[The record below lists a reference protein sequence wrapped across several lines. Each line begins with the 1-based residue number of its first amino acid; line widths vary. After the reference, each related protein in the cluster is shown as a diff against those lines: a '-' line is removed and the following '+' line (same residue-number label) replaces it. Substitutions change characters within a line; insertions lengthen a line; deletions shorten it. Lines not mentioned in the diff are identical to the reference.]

1 MVRRCV
7 VRFLCFFTLLAL
19 VACGTDS
26 QSGASE
32 TGVKAGPGVDLA
44 RKVLRTALISD
55 YSGPLAALRY
65 CQMLWIGE

>member
-32 TGVKAGPGVDLA
+32 TGVKAGPGGVGA
-44 RKVLRTALISD
+44 TLRAE
-55 YSGPLAALRY
+55 
-65 CQMLWIGE
+65 GEE